1 MPPGEES
8 EPQRRKRKRTL
19 EIARST
25 DTLQP
30 PVKRQ
35 KRSQRGRTPPEFWDN
50 LSRVPLCRRALRE
63 FNRRTI
69 RPVALEPPARSVLK
83 EDLVKQLKRFA
94 RHGGPNLRDIRGYP
108 APQTEAVRTMSS
120 SQSRSSRSRIGTG
133 TDPSSAPSQST
144 RKTTLSSRDP
154 AFEQALIDAGYRPYN
169 RGPKQ
174 NNFEEAKERLA
185 QPRPSLSPSQFS
197 DGAFEG
203 FQSKNDEAKTEAV
216 VRSKVFP
223 IIEGNTTIPSGQD
236 EVFNHVQ
243 PLASGISNAKPD
255 YYYGSCPTELDPRVR
270 KDLAPYIIPCT
281 DTSRPLLANHF
292 TELKGPDGKASEMKR
307 QITQDLG
314 IGARGMLA
322 IQSYGQAG
330 YTYDGNAYTLGSTYH
345 SGTGT
350 LQLYAMHPTQ
360 PEDPSG
366 QPQYHTTQI
375 RSFGMTDTAETF
387 RQGATWY
394 RNSRDLA
401 KEWRDSA
408 IVQANATAV
417 TQASVTANAEYGE
430 ASETSPG
437 VAYESQSQETV
448 TSQDGYGE
456 ASDPSGAPYGS
467 QSHEETVTTED
478 EVYFT
483 SQSAQDSETSIDDPA
498 PDMHPRKRNP
508 KSRNSRP
515 RKRNTASS
523 SSQGSIAVE
532 SWTFADGRFHCFQGR
547 KKVRSQGDQ
556 PRDVWVHNEKG
567 WPNGGE
573 KLWCLWKSDGTADY
587 R

>member
-19 EIARST
+19 EIARLT

-35 KRSQRGRTPPEFWDN
+35 NRSQRSRTPPEFWDN

-69 RPVALEPPARSVLK
+69 RPVAPEPPARPSLK

-94 RHGGPNLRDIRGYP
+94 RHGGPNLCDIRGVGYVYAIENHANSSQYP
-108 APQTEAVRTMSS
+108 ALQTEAVRTMSS

-133 TDPSSAPSQST
+133 TDPSNAPSQST

-154 AFEQALIDAGYRPYN
+154 AFEQALVDVGVYSYN
-169 RGPKQ
+169 RGAKP
-174 NNFEEAKERLA
+174 NEWEETKERLA
-185 QPRPSLSPSQFS
+185 EPRPSLSPSKFS
-197 DGAFEG
+197 DGAFEA
-203 FQSKNDEAKTEAV
+203 FQLKNDEARTEAV

-223 IIEGNTTIPSGQD
+223 IIEDNTIISSGQD
-236 EVFNHVQ
+236 EVFNHAQ

-255 YYYGSCPTELDPRVR
+255 YYYGSRPTELDPRVR
-270 KDLAPYIIPCT
+270 KDLAPYIVLCT

-322 IQSYGQAG
+322 IQSYGQDG

-360 PEDPSG
+360 PADPSG
-366 QPQYHTTQI
+366 QPQYHTTQLN
-375 RSFGMTDTAETF
+375 SFGMTGNAETF
-387 RQGATWY
+387 RQGTTWY

-408 IVQANATAV
+408 IAQANARAIA
-417 TQASVTANAEYGE
+417 QASGTANAEYGE
-430 ASETSPG
+430 ASETSAG
-437 VAYESQSQETV
+437 AAYESQSQETI
-448 TSQDGYGE
+448 TSLD
-456 ASDPSGAPYGS
+456 D
-467 QSHEETVTTED
+467 TTEIVHDDTDTSLD
-478 EVYFT
+478 ELCFDYN
-483 SQSAQDSETSIDDPA
+483 QS
-498 PDMHPRKRNP
+498 RKRP
-508 KSRNSRP
+508 KPRQSRS
-515 RKRNTASS
+515 RKRASTSS
-523 SSQGSIAVE
+523 SASRSATTE
-532 SWTFADGRFHCFQGR
+532 SWKFADGEFHCFEGR
-547 KKVRSQGDQ
+547 KKVRSQGDR
-556 PRDVWVHNEKG
+556 PRDVWVQNEKG
-567 WPNGGE
+567 WPNGGQ

>member
-1 MPPGEES
+1 MKNHANS
-8 EPQRRKRKRTL
+8 
-19 EIARST
+19 
-25 DTLQP
+25 
-30 PVKRQ
+30 
-35 KRSQRGRTPPEFWDN
+35 SQ
-50 LSRVPLCRRALRE
+50 
-63 FNRRTI
+63 
-69 RPVALEPPARSVLK
+69 
-83 EDLVKQLKRFA
+83 
-94 RHGGPNLRDIRGYP
+94 YP
-108 APQTEAVRTMSS
+108 APKTEAVRTMSS

-154 AFEQALIDAGYRPYN
+154 TFEQALIDASYYPEGYDEIEPGN
-169 RGPKQ
+169 I
-174 NNFEEAKERLA
+174 EESITERLG
-185 QPRPSLSPSQFS
+185 QPRPSLSPSVFS
-197 DGAFEG
+197 REKFLDF
-203 FQSKNDEAKTEAV
+203 KRMNHEAKTEAV

-223 IIEGNTTIPSGQD
+223 IIEGNTNIPSGQD

-255 YYYGSCPTELDPRVR
+255 YYYGSRPTELDSRVR
-270 KDLAPYIIPCT
+270 RDLAPYIIPCT

-292 TELKGPDGKASEMKR
+292 TELKGPDGRASEMKR

-322 IQSYGQAG
+322 IQSYGQDG

-350 LQLYAMHPTQ
+350 LKMYAMHPTQ
-360 PEDPSG
+360 PADPSG

-375 RSFGMTDTAETF
+375 RGFDMTDNADTF

-401 KEWRDSA
+401 KEYRDAA
-408 IVQANATAV
+408 IAQANATAV
-417 TQASVTANAEYGE
+417 AQASVTANAEYGE
-430 ASETSPG
+430 VSETSAG
-437 VAYESQSQETV
+437 AAYESQSQETI
-448 TSQDGYGE
+448 TSQGDTNEMVQNDTDTSLDELAFDYNQSRKRPKPRQSRSRKR
-456 ASDPSGAPYGS
+456 ASTSSSAS
-467 QSHEETVTTED
+467 RSATTE
-478 EVYFT
+478 
-483 SQSAQDSETSIDDPA
+483 
-498 PDMHPRKRNP
+498 
-508 KSRNSRP
+508 
-515 RKRNTASS
+515 
-523 SSQGSIAVE
+523 
-532 SWTFADGRFHCFQGR
+532 SWKFADGDFHCFQGR

-556 PRDVWVHNEKG
+556 PCDVWVHNEKG